1 MKNDSHNPFDIWVKY
16 KEKEKIVKYREL
28 KQELK
33 QIWKSHRVTMVSIT
47 GLQITAGQRTMSG
60 QK

>member
-16 KEKEKIVKYREL
+16 KEKEKIEKYQEL

-33 QIWKSHRVTMVSIT
+33 QIWKSHRVTMVSIIII
-47 GLQITAGQRTMSG
+47 GALEANVM
-60 QK
+60 